1 MKDAKLADH
10 LEFLVSRRGQDETT
24 VLAQA
29 LRRGIDVLYE
39 DTLVEEFLL
48 GRVSRETVLQELG
61 SERLSEI
68 EYQRD
73 ILRREIGW
81 GLKGA

>member
-1 MKDAKLADH
+1 MKDAKLTEH
-10 LEFLVSRRGQDETT
+10 LEFLVSRRGQDEAT

-29 LRRGIDVLYE
+29 LRKGIDALYE
-39 DTLVEEFLL
+39 DTLVEEFLF
-48 GRVSRETVLQELG
+48 GRVSRETVLRELG
-61 SERLSEI
+61 AERLNEI

-73 ILRREIGW
+73 TLRRDVGW

>member
-1 MKDAKLADH
+1 MKDRKLAEH
-10 LEFLVSRRGQDETT
+10 LEFLVSRHGLDEAT

-29 LRRGIDVLYE
+29 LRKGIDSLYE
-39 DTLVEEFLL
+39 DALVEEFLL
-48 GRVSRETVLQELG
+48 GRVGRDTVLQELG
-61 SERLSEI
+61 SERLAEI

-73 ILRREIGW
+73 TLRREVGW